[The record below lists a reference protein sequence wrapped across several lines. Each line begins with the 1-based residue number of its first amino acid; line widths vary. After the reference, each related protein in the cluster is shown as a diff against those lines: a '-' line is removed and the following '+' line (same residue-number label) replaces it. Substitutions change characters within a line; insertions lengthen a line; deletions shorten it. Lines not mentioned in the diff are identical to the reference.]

1 MGGMT
6 PRRLFLRQFGAIGL
20 ATTLPSALRAEPA
33 GPYDQGLLWKITLG
47 DAPVSHLFG
56 TLHSGETRVLDRAA
70 SLYTYIEAARLFMPE
85 LVADADAVN
94 TFMAASTSDSDDL
107 PNKVGRKHW
116 PQVSQML
123 ALHGVDERLQTRLQ
137 PWAALVTLLQPV
149 GGAQPTLDEVLMRRA
164 RATGRKILPIETVQ
178 EQIDAIARLPDATVM
193 ALLIDSARRHDAIQ
207 AGVAPMTDAWLA
219 GDTGELARIN
229 TRLIGDDK
237 ALRRHADLFMQSLL
251 GHRNARFAERL
262 LPQIREGGVF
272 AAFGAAHLTGP
283 DGVLARLLQAGCT
296 TDRIA

>member
-1 MGGMT
+1 MT
-6 PRRLFLRQFGAIGL
+6 ARRLFLRQCSAMAL
-20 ATTLPSALRAEPA
+20 VTALPTALQAA
-33 GPYDQGLLWKITLG
+33 STGPYERGLLWRITLG

-56 TLHSGETRVLDRAA
+56 TLHSGEPRVLDRAA
-70 SLYTYIEAARLFMPE
+70 SLFTYIDTARVFMPE

-94 TFMAASTSDSDDL
+94 AFMAASTSDADEL
-107 PNKVGRKHW
+107 PKKVGGKHW
-116 PQVSQML
+116 PRVSQML
-123 ALHGVDERLQTRLQ
+123 SLHGVDERVQSRLR

-149 GGAQPTLDEVLMRRA
+149 DGAQPTLDELLVRRA
-164 RATGRKILPIETVQ
+164 RAAGRKILPIETVQ
-178 EQIDAIARLPDATVM
+178 EQIDAIARLPDATLM

-207 AGVAPMTDAWLA
+207 AGVAPMTDAWLD

-229 TRLIGDDK
+229 ARLIGDDK

-251 GHRNARFAERL
+251 GQRNARFVERL

-272 AAFGAAHLTGP
+272 AAFGASHLTGP